1 MSKLT
6 RDTEL
11 LVCLFAVEGAIVAL
25 GLSAYKKAGRPL
37 IEFLPT
43 SPGLVFLLSIVVVG
57 LSLIAAA
64 ARSRRRAW
72 ADIRFTLV
80 MNVIVLL
87 LTGGVLEGLV
97 RGLSVREDSQ
107 LRFAGTTLL
116 PRSWTEEVVRS
127 RESLSRMPLAERYFT
142 FDAILGWTVAPDRR
156 SANGLYVSS
165 PAGIRSSSQGL
176 TFPERGASSARIA
189 LVGDSFTFG
198 LEVTYE
204 DTWGAQLESAL
215 GHGIQVLNFGVDGYG
230 VDQAYLRYRRDVR
243 PWRPDVVV
251 LGLIDHDF
259 VRTMSVYSF
268 LVFGEGAWPFPK
280 PRFVLTQQGIEIVNV
295 PLPSPEAILAEPSVG
310 DLPFITYDMAYNA
323 ADWESRFYYAS
334 YFVRFMLSRFP
345 RLPRRPDERW
355 RQEADELNRRI
366 VRKLMKESQAEDTA
380 VLIVYMPSR
389 WPLEHYRDMATESEV
404 QRILRA
410 EGLAFIDTA
419 PCVRAVPPSERF
431 VGRHYSRQTNA
442 RVAQCLVEPVT
453 RLLNQRRV
461 RHRAQVERLGPRL
474 FTSRSSP
481 DLDTPK

>member
-6 RDTEL
+6 LDTEL
-11 LVCLFAVEGAIVAL
+11 LVCLFAVEGAIVTL

-43 SPGLVFLLSIVVVG
+43 WPGLVFLLSIVVVG

-80 MNVIVLL
+80 MNVIVLV

-97 RGLSVREDSQ
+97 RGLSVREGSQ

-116 PRSWTEEVVRS
+116 PRSWTEH

-165 PAGIRSSSQGL
+165 PAGIRSPSQGL
-176 TFPERGASSARIA
+176 TFPERGVSSARIA

-230 VDQAYLRYRRDVR
+230 ADQAYLRYRRDVR
-243 PWRPDVVV
+243 PWRPDVVI

-259 VRTMSVYSF
+259 VRTMGVYSF
-268 LVFGEGAWPFPK
+268 LSFGDAWPFPK

-295 PLPSPEAILAEPSVG
+295 PLPHPEAILTQPSIR
-310 DLPFITYDMAYNA
+310 DLPFITYDMTYNA
-323 ADWESRFYYAS
+323 ADWESHFYDAS

-345 RLPRRPDERW
+345 RRSQRPHELW

-366 VRKLMKESQAEDTA
+366 VRKFVEESRAEDSEL
-380 VLIVYMPSR
+380 LIVYMPSR

-404 QRILRA
+404 QRLLRA
-410 EGLAFIDTA
+410 EGLAYIDTT

-431 VGRHYSRQTNA
+431 IAAHYSRRTNA
-442 RVAQCLVEPVT
+442 RVAQCLLEPVS
-453 RLLNQRRV
+453 RLLKQRRG
-461 RHRAQVERLGPRL
+461 ATGLI
-474 FTSRSSP
+474 
-481 DLDTPK
+481 